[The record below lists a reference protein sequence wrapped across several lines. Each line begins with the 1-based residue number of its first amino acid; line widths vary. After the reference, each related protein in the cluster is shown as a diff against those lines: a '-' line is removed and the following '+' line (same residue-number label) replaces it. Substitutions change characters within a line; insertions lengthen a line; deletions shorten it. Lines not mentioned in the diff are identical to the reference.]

1 MNFPP
6 MMTEGSSRAFKFASS
21 LPALGWEPV
30 VVAFH
35 SVSGPELEEFPFDVH
50 YVGQELS
57 LQDFGA
63 EQLSRCVHG
72 LRQKK
77 LSFPRLGGNVRS
89 NAGAGE
95 NGWEKKARTV
105 AEQVLHDNPDIE
117 MIYAQAPPFAP
128 HRIALELSGKYHRP
142 VMFDC
147 IGPFAVDKLEM
158 TIMHSGHSVTM
169 PSRELKEFFLR
180 KYRGKLSHDDISI
193 IKNCYDPEA
202 LQALGIGHEAG
213 ALMRWVFHI
222 GTTNGSD
229 LKHFFY
235 GLSAFVKSQLAVKG
249 IFSFAFT
256 GSGYDSAMR
265 YLKKYGLEDL
275 VEAGP
280 VCSHRE
286 ELELCLRADIFC
298 VVLGGSRGTEIF
310 VPERLY
316 DVLGMNASLA
326 GVLPD
331 GLARQLILEAG
342 GRTASIGN
350 STEIAGLL
358 QDTLHLWYSG
368 QLPAVADAAVSN
380 YHIRSSMQEFLREM
394 AARLPLV

>member
-21 LPALGWEPV
+21 FPALGWEPV

-35 SVSGPELEEFPFDVH
+35 SVSGPDVEKFPFDVH
-50 YVGQELS
+50 YVGQGLS
-57 LQDFGA
+57 PQDFGA
-63 EQLSRCVHG
+63 EQLSRFVHG
-72 LRQKK
+72 FRQKK
-77 LSFPRLGGNVRS
+77 LSFPRFRGNACS

-105 AEQVLHDNPDIE
+105 TEQVLHDNPDIE

-128 HRIALELSGKYHRP
+128 HRIALELSGMYHRP

-147 IGPFAVDKLEM
+147 IGPFAADKLEM
-158 TIMHSGHSVTM
+158 TIMYSGHSVTM

-249 IFSFAFT
+249 VFSFAFT

-265 YLKKYGLEDL
+265 YLKKYSLEDL

-298 VVLGGSRGTEIF
+298 VVLGGSCGTEVF

-368 QLPAVADAAVSN
+368 QLPAVADAAVNN
-380 YHIRSSMQEFLREM
+380 YHIRSTMQEFLREM